1 MSFKYKLPGENLQVM
16 ECETESNALV
26 IIGANGSGKSKLGA
40 WIENQSLEDVHRID
54 AQRSLTFNENIALK
68 SYSQAEDLVFWGT

>member
-26 IIGANGSGKSKLGA
+26 IIGANGFGKSKLGG
-40 WIENQSLEDVHRID
+40 ENKR
-54 AQRSLTFNENIALK
+54 
-68 SYSQAEDLVFWGT
+68 VFRCCPEGRRGFQE

>member
-26 IIGANGSGKSKLGA
+26 IIGANGSGKSKLGGG
-40 WIENQSLEDVHRID
+40 IRPNQCHYI
-54 AQRSLTFNENIALK
+54 LTA
-68 SYSQAEDLVFWGT
+68 

>member
-26 IIGANGSGKSKLGA
+26 IIGANGSGKSKA
-40 WIENQSLEDVHRID
+40 SCRTQTRCCNS
-54 AQRSLTFNENIALK
+54 S
-68 SYSQAEDLVFWGT
+68 

>member
-26 IIGANGSGKSKLGA
+26 IIGANGSGKSKLTNSGT
-40 WIENQSLEDVHRID
+40 I
-54 AQRSLTFNENIALK
+54 LK
-68 SYSQAEDLVFWGT
+68 GGS